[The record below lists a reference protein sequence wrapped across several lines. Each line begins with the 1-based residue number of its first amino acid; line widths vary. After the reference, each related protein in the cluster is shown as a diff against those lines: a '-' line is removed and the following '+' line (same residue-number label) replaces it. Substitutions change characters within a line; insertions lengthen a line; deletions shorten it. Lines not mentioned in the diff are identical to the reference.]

1 MYDPGVPDASTPDAE
16 FMASTDEP
24 TEEHAGRS
32 LLQQAVE
39 AERSQ
44 LLQVQAVLRCLHESL
59 LYAEQQDPVIY
70 ADVASL
76 TARLI
81 NESVERLDWVR
92 LAPLLEAQSRRA
104 AVEGVK
110 DCARVAY
117 LR

>member
-1 MYDPGVPDASTPDAE
+1 M
-16 FMASTDEP
+16 DEP
-24 TEEHAGRS
+24 SQERAGRTP
-32 LLQQAVE
+32 LEQAIE
-39 AERSQ
+39 AERAQ

-59 LYAEQQDPVIY
+59 LYAERQDPVIY

-76 TARLI
+76 SARLI

-92 LAPLLEAQSRRA
+92 LAPLLKAQPRGA

-117 LR
+117 LSRT

>member
-1 MYDPGVPDASTPDAE
+1 MT
-16 FMASTDEP
+16 STDESSHEGAGERP
-24 TEEHAGRS
+24 GESPGRS
-32 LLQQAVE
+32 LLAQAIE
-39 AERSQ
+39 AERAR
-44 LLQVQAVLRCLHESL
+44 LLQVHAVLRCLHESL

-92 LAPLLEAQSRRA
+92 LAPLVETAPARA

-110 DCARVAY
+110 ECARVAY